1 MQQKLNEAIK
11 CVSSASTDVAAT
23 GMPKRSERIF
33 LVC

>member
-1 MQQKLNEAIK
+1 MQLKLNEAIK
-11 CVSSASTDVAAT
+11 CVSASTDVSAT